1 MDNLICKKCSVGCKE
16 PCTALKLLV
25 KIYNEQRVDE
35 KIQLIKKLRSLLNII
50 DWEPS
55 ESLQELGNKVL
66 DKIAELSYIRD
77 FDIKIG
83 YVLSYERK
91 VNKGKV
97 VFADTRKVNG
107 PYQAYLPFDILI
119 TFYEPNVSI
128 LSENQQKIVMWHELR
143 HIDIGPKGVTIRPH
157 EVDDWKSILREYGI
171 DWNEYGHEVNDILV
185 GGDCEE
191 ANSQKENSQ
200 TENNQKKKRSKGRNR
215 QYLEAK

>member
-1 MDNLICKKCSVGCKE
+1 MNNLVCQKCGKDCPD
-16 PCTALKLLV
+16 PCVALKLLL
-25 KIYNEQRVDE
+25 KIYSEKRVEE
-35 KIQLIKKLRSLLNII
+35 KTELIHKLRYLLQIL
-50 DWEPS
+50 DWEVS
-55 ESLQELGNKVL
+55 DKLQELGNKVI
-66 DKIAELSYIRD
+66 DKIAELAYIRD

-119 TFYEPNVSI
+119 TFYEPNIGI

-171 DWNEYGHEVNDILV
+171 DWNEYGHEVNDILTA
-185 GGDCEE
+185 GDF
-191 ANSQKENSQ
+191 
-200 TENNQKKKRSKGRNR
+200 
-215 QYLEAK
+215 